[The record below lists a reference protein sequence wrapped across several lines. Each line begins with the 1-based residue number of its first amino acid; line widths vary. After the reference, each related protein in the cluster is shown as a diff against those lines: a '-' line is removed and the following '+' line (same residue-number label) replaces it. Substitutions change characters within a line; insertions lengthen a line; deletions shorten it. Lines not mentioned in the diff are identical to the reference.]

1 MKNKL
6 FKIFDYYQDS
16 NSFIIV
22 YLLIL
27 SLFPLL
33 ILRLDSNNIYEEGL
47 VYIKIMIVILN
58 VYYFIYLINIK
69 FYDFTIFFS
78 YQRLKISLYYL
89 YRYLKY
95 AVTSGLFIYLIFT
108 IMCYLKVK
116 YYKLDVNLLAMIIYY
131 FIIVILFNSIV
142 TILVENKIGII
153 FLFIINLVILFL
165 SLIIT
170 NNDYFPNI
178 LYNSDYY
185 LQISSLNIYLYL
197 LVLLFFY
204 FFLFNI
210 KERRWRF

>member
-210 KERRWRF
+210 KERR

>member
-6 FKIFDYYQDS
+6 FKIFNYYQDS

-33 ILRLDSNNIYEEGL
+33 ISRLDSNNIYEEGL

-78 YQRLKISLYYL
+78 YQRLKISIYYL

-116 YYKLDVNLLAMIIYY
+116 YYKLDINLLAMIIYY
-131 FIIVILFNSIV
+131 FTIVILFNSIV

-178 LYNSDYY
+178 LYNNDYY

-210 KERRWRF
+210 KERR